1 MSSSNFC
8 FLPCIQVSQEVGQVI
23 WYAHLFQNFP
33 HFIGIHTDDNHN
45 GMITDLEPDI
55 LECEVKWDLGSIT
68 TNKASGGDG
77 ILAELLKTLKDDAD
91 RVLHLL
97 C

>member
-1 MSSSNFC
+1 MA
-8 FLPCIQVSQEVGQVI
+8 
-23 WYAHLFQNFP
+23 AHL
-33 HFIGIHTDDNHN
+33 DS
-45 GMITDLEPDI
+45 DI
-55 LECEVKWDLGSIT
+55 LQHEVKWDLGSIT

>member
-1 MSSSNFC
+1 MARKHRRAINKRDFHDPDNYNG
-8 FLPCIQVSQEVGQVI
+8 LIT
-23 WYAHLFQNFP
+23 HLK
-33 HFIGIHTDDNHN
+33 
-45 GMITDLEPDI
+45 PDI
-55 LECEVKWDLGSIT
+55 LECKVKWDLGSIT